1 MKIFIVWMAIAG
13 ALLMGSALWGQ
24 NTASVAGLA
33 QDVQRLDRQVKQLQ
47 LLTEQLQAENRS
59 LRSSLQ
65 ELRQHQSEVNAA
77 LNQVL
82 IDGPANARLRQ
93 QWEAA
98 DDALKAA
105 LVAEVSRQMNLLA
118 AKVDA
123 TLAPPVLAGNRP
135 AASSPPRT
143 VSFDDNFPKTGVEY
157 TVQSGDTL
165 SGLAQRF
172 GSSVRYIQN
181 ANRIPDPSKLH
192 VGRVLFIP
200 QDNPQN

>member
-1 MKIFIVWMAIAG
+1 MKTLIAFL
-13 ALLMGSALWGQ
+13 ALAGMCLPVGSLWGQ
-24 NTASVAGLA
+24 NSASVAGLA
-33 QDVQRLDRQVKQLQ
+33 QDIQRLDRQVKQLQ

-77 LNQVL
+77 VNQLL
-82 IDGPANARLRQ
+82 INGPADARLKQ

-98 DDALKAA
+98 DEALKAA

-118 AKVDA
+118 AQVDA
-123 TLAPPVLAGNRP
+123 SLGTPPPTGP
-135 AASSPPRT
+135 ATASPTRT
-143 VSFDDNFPKTGVEY
+143 VRFDDNFPKTGVEY